1 MDKEKVVFAFFCLR
15 SRLDIQ
21 GPLQKLFHR
30 RRWHMER
37 FAASRHVAIETVM
50 RKFAFHK
57 RLTVIDAHRIFAGRV
72 LHVFLVQVIEPQFA
86 RLVRESTVKGERLVA
101 REINGITL
109 RANPQI
115 KIDNSEGLDF

>member
-1 MDKEKVVFAFFCLR
+1 MDKEEVVLAFFCLR

-30 RRWHMER
+30 RRRHMER
-37 FAASRHVAIETVM
+37 FAASRHIAIKTVM
-50 RKFAFHK
+50 REFALHK
-57 RLTVIDAHRIFAGRV
+57 RLSMIDALRIFAGRV
-72 LHVFLVQVIEPQFA
+72 LHVFLIQVVEPQFA

-101 REINGITL
+101 REIDGITL

>member
-50 RKFAFHK
+50 RKFTFHK
-57 RLTVIDAHRIFAGRV
+57 RFTVIDAHRIFAGRV
-72 LHVFLVQVIEPQFA
+72 LHVFLVQVIEPQFT

-101 REINGITL
+101 REIDGITL

-115 KIDNSEGLDF
+115 KIDYSEGLDF

>member
-1 MDKEKVVFAFFCLR
+1 
-15 SRLDIQ
+15 
-21 GPLQKLFHR
+21 
-30 RRWHMER
+30 MER

-50 RKFAFHK
+50 REFALHK
-57 RLTVIDAHRIFAGRV
+57 RLTMIDAYRIFAGRV

-86 RLVRESTVKGERLVA
+86 RLVRESAVKGKRLVA

>member
-1 MDKEKVVFAFFCLR
+1 
-15 SRLDIQ
+15 
-21 GPLQKLFHR
+21 
-30 RRWHMER
+30 MER

-50 RKFAFHK
+50 RELAFHK

-86 RLVRESTVKGERLVA
+86 RLVRESTIKGERLVA

>member
-30 RRWHMER
+30 RRHHMER
-37 FAASRHVAIETVM
+37 FAASRHIAIETVM
-50 RKFAFHK
+50 RKRSLHK

-72 LHVFLVQVIEPQFA
+72 LHVFLVQVIEPQFT

>member
-1 MDKEKVVFAFFCLR
+1 MDKEEVVLAFFCLR

-30 RRWHMER
+30 RRRHMER
-37 FAASRHVAIETVM
+37 FAASRHIAIKTVM
-50 RKFAFHK
+50 REFALHK
-57 RLTVIDAHRIFAGRV
+57 RLTMIDAYRIFAGRV
-72 LHVFLVQVIEPQFA
+72 LHVFLIQVVEPQFA

-101 REINGITL
+101 REIDGITL